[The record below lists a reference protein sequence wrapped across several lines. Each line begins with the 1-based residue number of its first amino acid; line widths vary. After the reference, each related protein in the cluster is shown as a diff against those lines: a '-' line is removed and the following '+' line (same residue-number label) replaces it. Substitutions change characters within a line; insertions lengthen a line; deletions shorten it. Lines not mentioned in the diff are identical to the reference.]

1 MQPDPRTLA
10 IVAVRNAWLAA
21 IKARDA
27 DALTALVTDDVVV
40 VHGNGRCVVG
50 KNAVEADFLAGFAN
64 FLVDQEVT
72 FAEITFVGN
81 YVLDIAEVTTSLT
94 PVAGGQAMNVRSQ
107 AVTILRS
114 QPDGSWKVARVVG
127 LID

>member
-72 FAEITFVGN
+72 FAETTFVGN